1 MQIFLAVEYCLVRG
15 TFSAAHTLLWSHCRE
30 LAKLEQFKAPAECEG
45 HMLPWGRCQ
54 SLNEIEKVLVAH
66 TTSLVFCFISF
77 NVWFIWNQAKIYQLL
92 HYASNSSQGELLFWK
107 NFIWM
112 AQ

>member
-1 MQIFLAVEYCLVRG
+1 
-15 TFSAAHTLLWSHCRE
+15 

-66 TTSLVFCFISF
+66 TTLWCFVLFPSTSDSSEIKPKFIRSCTCIMQAILHKENFCSR
-77 NVWFIWNQAKIYQLL
+77 
-92 HYASNSSQGELLFWK
+92 K
-107 NFIWM
+107 NHLNDTE
-112 AQ
+112 